1 MEVTPHIG
9 TLLRSAG
16 AQHVVERDLP
26 MALGKWGGH
35 AGSLMETNYY
45 ALHESIV
52 GRLIATQT
60 TTAGNFEATM
70 QAARREIAQGRHIWP
85 YFLAYGQRPA

>member
-1 MEVTPHIG
+1 
-9 TLLRSAG
+9 
-16 AQHVVERDLP
+16 
-26 MALGKWGGH
+26 
-35 AGSLMETNYY
+35 
-45 ALHESIV
+45 V